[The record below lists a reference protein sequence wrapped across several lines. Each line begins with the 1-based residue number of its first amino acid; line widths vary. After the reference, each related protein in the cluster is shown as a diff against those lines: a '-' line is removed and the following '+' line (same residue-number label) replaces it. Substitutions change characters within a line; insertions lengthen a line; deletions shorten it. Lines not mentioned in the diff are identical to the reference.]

1 MTKKP
6 VPLILSLLVCII
18 ATGSAQT
25 RQSSTEE
32 RPRTLAQSQFPATSG
47 IPQVTLPASEG
58 PTTLRVLVGRSLV
71 VNSPEPL
78 KRVSVSD
85 PTIAS
90 AVAISPNQILI
101 NGLAP
106 GTISLLLWN
115 ERDQPK
121 AFELQVELDLST
133 LRETMAQVFPR
144 ENIQVSQSGSS
155 VVLAGSVTSKEVADR
170 AIALAQT
177 TAQVKSVV
185 NLLTFTQDPGGEVLL
200 QVRFAE
206 VDRSA
211 IQNLGVNIFSTG
223 AGNTPGAVSTG
234 QFGPPGLS
242 GNVTG
247 RIPGSIEGTTTT
259 FTLSDLLNVFVFR
272 PDLNLGIT
280 IRALQQRNLLQ
291 ILAEPNLMTLN
302 GREASFLAGGE
313 FPFPV
318 VQGGTN
324 FTAVTIQF
332 REFGV
337 RLKFT
342 PNIQPDGKIRLK
354 VSPEVSAL
362 DFANALTISGF
373 IVPAISTRRAETEI
387 ELRDGQSFAIA
398 GLIDNRLTESASK
411 IPVLGDVPIIGKL
424 FRSRAM
430 NRSNTELLVMVT
442 PKLVRPLSPGQVPP
456 MPTFPK
462 PFLDR
467 EKFDGKTG
475 EAPRKNN

>member
-1 MTKKP
+1 M
-6 VPLILSLLVCII
+6 
-18 ATGSAQT
+18 
-25 RQSSTEE
+25 R
-32 RPRTLAQSQFPATSG
+32 
-47 IPQVTLPASEG
+47 LPAAEE
-58 PTTLRVLVGRSLV
+58 PVTLRVLVGRSLV

-106 GTISLLLWN
+106 GTVSLLLWN

-121 AFELQVELDLST
+121 AFELQVELDLAT
-133 LRETMAQVFPR
+133 LRETIAQVFPK

-155 VVLAGSVTSKEVADR
+155 VVLAGIVSSKEVADQ
-170 AIALAQT
+170 AVALAQT
-177 TAQVKSVV
+177 TTLAKSVV
-185 NLLTFTQDPGGEVLL
+185 SLLRLTQDPGGEVLL

-211 IQNLGVNIFSTG
+211 VQEFGVNIFSTG
-223 AGNTPGAVSTG
+223 GSNTPGAISTG
-234 QFGPPGLS
+234 QFGPPALS

-247 RIPGSIEGTTTT
+247 RIPARIEGTQTT
-259 FTLSDLLNVFVFR
+259 FNLTDLLNIFIFR
-272 PDLNLGIT
+272 PDLNLGVT
-280 IRALQQRNLLQ
+280 IRALEQRSMLQ
-291 ILAEPNLMTLN
+291 ILAEPNLLAIN

-342 PNIQPDGKIRLK
+342 PTIMPDGKIRLK
-354 VSPEVSAL
+354 VAPEVSAL

-373 IVPAISTRRAETEI
+373 LVPAISTRRAETEI

-398 GLIDNRLTESASK
+398 GLIDNRLTDVANK
-411 IPVLGDVPIIGKL
+411 IPVLGDVPILGKL
-424 FRSRAM
+424 
-430 NRSNTELLVMVT
+430 
-442 PKLVRPLSPGQVPP
+442 
-456 MPTFPK
+456 
-462 PFLDR
+462 
-467 EKFDGKTG
+467 
-475 EAPRKNN
+475 